1 MGVPPATPTT
11 GLFPI
16 FYVLITFVNSNNA
29 PRSIIIKILKLTALS
44 LTLNYQINIFVS
56 FQNIWRKS
64 STCSVLQILKEK
76 EGSQRS

>member
-16 FYVLITFVNSNNA
+16 FYVLITFVI
-29 PRSIIIKILKLTALS
+29 IIIKILKLTA

>member
-29 PRSIIIKILKLTALS
+29 PRSIIIKILKLTAL
-44 LTLNYQINIFVS
+44 TLNYQINIFVS